1 MLDILQ
7 RILIGL
13 FGCALIF
20 FPIAYR
26 MMDKIR
32 MHGQMCVRQMD
43 GVLLRWIETA
53 AELVSL
59 DEANP
64 EGIADYASV
73 SAAYRKTKAGKTAEK
88 IRLANEAYELVRKAA
103 VNRYGDVR
111 AKELH
116 AELNEIYAD
125 ISMLADDYNG
135 NAVKFNEQL
144 DGGFSGLLGKLF
156 CFRKEPILANL
167 TELVC

>member
-64 EGIADYASV
+64 KGIADYASV
-73 SAAYRKTKAGKTAEK
+73 SAAYRLTNWCERLRSTDTATCVQK
-88 IRLANEAYELVRKAA
+88 N
-103 VNRYGDVR
+103 
-111 AKELH
+111 
-116 AELNEIYAD
+116 
-125 ISMLADDYNG
+125 SMP
-135 NAVKFNEQL
+135 
-144 DGGFSGLLGKLF
+144 S
-156 CFRKEPILANL
+156 
-167 TELVC
+167 